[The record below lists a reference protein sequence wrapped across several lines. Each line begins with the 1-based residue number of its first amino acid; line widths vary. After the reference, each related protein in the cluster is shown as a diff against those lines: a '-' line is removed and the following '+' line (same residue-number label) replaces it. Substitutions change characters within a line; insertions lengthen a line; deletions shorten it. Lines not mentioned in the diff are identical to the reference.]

1 MNTLLSVVALLGV
14 SHNIGRKLSET
25 VSDKCTQW
33 GVIALM
39 TCPELIQGD
48 IRTACASCP
57 SIVSSVQ
64 AECYTGFTGLLCTGD
79 CNNVPTQIASCES
92 NECQACWT
100 TPYTNC
106 EGCHSS
112 CFTHTHCYDNET
124 QTFSTPTS
132 VARSSIINN
141 CPELKRAYKKNNCC
155 SSNSVFQNSSIY
167 IKIDI

>member
-1 MNTLLSVVALLGV
+1 MNPLLSIVALLGL

-33 GVIALM
+33 GVIAVM
-39 TCPELIQGD
+39 VCPELIQGD

-57 SIVSSVQ
+57 SIVHSVQ
-64 AECYTGFTGLLCTGD
+64 DECYPGFPGLLCTGD
-79 CNNVPTQIASCES
+79 CDNVPIQIASCES
-92 NECQACWT
+92 NECQECWS
-100 TPYTNC
+100 TPSSTC
-106 EGCHSS
+106 ENCHSS

-124 QTFSTPTS
+124 QTFSTPTP
-132 VARSSIINN
+132 VARNSIIKT
-141 CPELKRAYKKNNCC
+141 CPELKHAYKKNNCC